1 MVRQIGETG
10 QILIFKTPT
19 GRSMV
24 GLPVKES
31 TDLGSALLAEP
42 RDEEKMKDAMFN
54 FGTKVAV
61 ARVRLSE

>member
-1 MVRQIGETG
+1 MKPAVVT
-10 QILIFKTPT
+10 FKTPT

-24 GLPVKES
+24 GLPVKEC

-54 FGTKVAV
+54 FGTKVTAD
-61 ARVRLSE
+61 RVRLSD